1 MLRTK
6 RGRCEAPEL
15 RPKDH
20 SSALT
25 SLCFHCAFGFSQP
38 NGSRTCKTPWSVFQ
52 DGSEGPPTYSQQR
65 CGPCQKDTLYKR
77 PLQYPSGPEPGM
89 RGSKLG
95 LKLHPQPRSGPN
107 GSLREA
113 PTECK
118 RQPAPPKSEVFAD
131 HQPPGSPAATMNR
144 QRRLREPL
152 RLLLHSFTYF

>member
-38 NGSRTCKTPWSVFQ
+38 NDSRTCKTPWSVFQ
-52 DGSEGPPTYSQQR
+52 DGSEGSPTYSQQR
-65 CGPCQKDTLYKR
+65 CGPCQEDTLYKR

-113 PTECK
+113 PAECR
-118 RQPAPPKSEVFAD
+118 RQPPPPKSEVFAD
-131 HQPPGSPAATMNR
+131 QQPLSSAAVTLNR
-144 QRRLREPL
+144 QRQLREPL
-152 RLLLHSFTYF
+152 RLLLHSFTYS